1 MDAYQSDTDTTTT
14 AGRTREETQIGFQG
28 EEQDGADKAKALLG
42 LLEAT
47 LGQTNVA
54 LEFHSD
60 NDGTDDDED
69 DDDDEVDYMEDDG
82 TFAVT
87 EADQGPADL
96 VESRPVTDRIAG
108 TAAKPL
114 LDDSDT
120 EFDSVPPEVLP
131 IRFYGRVITD
141 ITPTP
146 PAGSVAPSASATSS
160 KPIPGRLGNDIDFT
174 AHVAAGLQRSGFDPN
189 IVIEDP
195 TFRRRDS
202 PPTGYQE
209 PSVVATESELATNG
223 LDEWDSPAKSS
234 SHRRRRAK
242 KESGSPDSQVSGEGL
257 RNTQAAY
264 TYPPKDARNPLQ
276 QVYPVPSSDPSRFDW
291 RRDERSYKSPDPG
304 HGIAGALV
312 GAAAAMDLV
321 EMNKEGRR
329 QRDPSKTLDSRG
341 FVVAG
346 LAGGAVLPKNFAG
359 SVARPHP
366 ETSRPFRKR
375 GFLGRMRASALDI
388 ARRAVQYLETED
400 SYVEDEFVDDLAY
413 GENRKSERAPVA
425 RNRDLPAQPS
435 PLHAG
440 PQVPS
445 FMVLPPGDLPPP
457 QAKPARAIR
466 PSQARPPG
474 EFENLLRTKIF
485 KPTVQLTIAFPE
497 PPWGTRLDPGLASL
511 FPKPPGVTLVSRTL
525 TPLGQ
530 FVADRDRTVRE
541 TLKDVELGLGASYGG
556 FGVDFSTKGV
566 LGLLKPVQW
575 INTWRSLPR
584 EVHVNSHLLESRR
597 GRPNTTA
604 IPHTSSEK
612 PDELEQEN
620 SSFPESAGPNTLN
633 TEARTNIVSAE
644 DVQHRLLHQIDHELM
659 SSLKYQFGE
668 SQYITVITFSEASK
682 GDRVDSGAIALFR
695 ASSFVPGRNG
705 VQATKLDLEAR
716 FHDVPGAI
724 CRMLATEGDPNRFEL
739 RRNGKKLSV
748 KARGTVAPLR
758 PGVVSVVG
766 ESAKKRLEGE
776 WAGIGSGWR
785 KALHILLDHPDQDR
799 SGENDAEEQDYPREG
814 LIATIPQMLALL
826 HLRYR
831 TVDCVPSS
839 QVFAFSLPLECSK
852 LGESGPAGG
861 SGGTWYVRRG
871 LKLFGPPIGATHV
884 GSTGTVAVLFS
895 RESRWVREQLF
906 WV

>member
-1 MDAYQSDTDTTTT
+1 MDAYQSDIDTTTT
-14 AGRTREETQIGFQG
+14 AGRIKEETQIGVQG
-28 EEQDGADKAKALLG
+28 KVQDSADKAKVLLG

-47 LGQTNVA
+47 VGQTNVPFQ
-54 LEFHSD
+54 FHSD
-60 NDGTDDDED
+60 KDGTDDDY

-87 EADQGPADL
+87 EADQGLAELD
-96 VESRPVTDRIAG
+96 SIGPVTDGIAD
-108 TAAKPL
+108 
-114 LDDSDT
+114 DDSIIYMRFHGIT
-120 EFDSVPPEVLP
+120 ESTPCSPEDAP
-131 IRFYGRVITD
+131 
-141 ITPTP
+141 
-146 PAGSVAPSASATSS
+146 SPSASSS
-160 KPIPGRLGNDIDFT
+160 TPIPGRLGNDIDFT
-174 AHVAAGLQRSGFDPN
+174 AHVAAGLQRSGLDPN
-189 IVIEDP
+189 IVIKDP
-195 TFRRRDS
+195 TFRRQDS
-202 PPTGYQE
+202 PPTGYQL
-209 PSVVATESELATNG
+209 PSVVTTESDLADKDIDARRWRG
-223 LDEWDSPAKSS
+223 PLKVGGSGDPPPDSP
-234 SHRRRRAK
+234 
-242 KESGSPDSQVSGEGL
+242 PDSQVPGHPGEHHH
-257 RNTQAAY
+257 NTETVFA
-264 TYPPKDARNPLQ
+264 YPPKDTRDRLQ
-276 QVYPVPSSDPSRFDW
+276 QVYPVPSSDPSRFDS
-291 RRDERSYKSPDPG
+291 RRDEGPHKTPDPG
-304 HGIAGALV
+304 RGIAAAVV
-312 GAAAAMDLV
+312 GAAVGVHLPVDVKGKNGKKERRRRGGMGIVWQSGSTSSNDNILRTSPTARDNRPVGAA
-321 EMNKEGRR
+321 G
-329 QRDPSKTLDSRG
+329 
-341 FVVAG
+341 
-346 LAGGAVLPKNFAG
+346 
-359 SVARPHP
+359 PHT
-366 ETSRPFRKR
+366 ETSKPLRKP
-375 GFLGRMRASALDI
+375 GFLGRVRAGALDI

-400 SYVEDEFVDDLAY
+400 SYVEDELADDLAY
-413 GENRKSERAPVA
+413 GENMKSERAPVA
-425 RNRDLPAQPS
+425 RSRDLPAQPS
-435 PLHAG
+435 PAHAG
-440 PQVPS
+440 PQFPS
-445 FMVLPPGDLPPP
+445 FIVLPPGNLPPP

-466 PSQARPPG
+466 PSQPRLPG
-474 EFENLLRTKIF
+474 EFETLLRTKIF
-485 KPTVQLTIAFPE
+485 KPTVQLTTAFPE
-497 PPWGTRLDPGLASL
+497 PPWGTRLDPSLMSL
-511 FPKPPGVTLVSRTL
+511 FPKPPGATLVSRTL

-604 IPHTSSEK
+604 TPHTSSEK
-612 PDELEQEN
+612 PDELERQ
-620 SSFPESAGPNTLN
+620 SPSFSESAGPDSLHTD
-633 TEARTNIVSAE
+633 ARTNIVSAE

-668 SQYITVITFSEASK
+668 SQYITVITFSEASR

-766 ESAKKRLEGE
+766 GEGAKKRGGQESRLEGSE

-785 KALHILLDHPDQDR
+785 KALHILLDHPDNQDR
-799 SGENDAEEQDYPREG
+799 GGENNAAEEEDCPREG
-814 LIATIPQMLALL
+814 LVATIPQMLALL
-826 HLRYR
+826 HFRYR

-839 QVFAFSLPLECSK
+839 QVFAFSSPLECNK
-852 LGESGPAGG
+852 LGESGPTGG

-906 WV
+906 WA